1 MVNLLINTMI
11 VQGERSLFPQVSS
24 DEEDE
29 VVLPQGKNL
38 HLKLK
43 PPINN
48 HHHITMMTLILKA
61 RNVNPELKWT
71 LTRIMGNAGRRR
83 STWC

>member
-1 MVNLLINTMI
+1 M
-11 VQGERSLFPQVSS
+11 SS

-43 PPINN
+43 PPHQQSSSY
-48 HHHITMMTLILKA
+48 HHDYID
-61 RNVNPELKWT
+61 PEGKK
-71 LTRIMGNAGRRR
+71 RESRAQVDSDSDNGERR
-83 STWC
+83 